1 MKAGAVS
8 KAREQ
13 AHIPLLGHTGISA
26 LTDDQ
31 LMVLVCDRFR
41 CYVPFEEESM
51 MEELPEEVSMILSF
65 DTKYTDASVKE
76 RQRQVPQ
83 FTGF

>member
-1 MKAGAVS
+1 
-8 KAREQ
+8 
-13 AHIPLLGHTGISA
+13 
-26 LTDDQ
+26 
-31 LMVLVCDRFR
+31 
-41 CYVPFEEESM
+41 VPFEEESM